1 MNAPAKSSLILAI
14 ALIASPFITH
24 AQSAQPAQPDPTVAQ
39 VAPAPAS
46 APAAA
51 SDAAPT
57 VTLKEG
63 TEVPLVFATSL
74 SSKTAVDGD
83 PVSLSLAE
91 DLKVGEVVVAH
102 KGAAALGTVT
112 NAKKS
117 GVLGRPGDL
126 AIRLE
131 YVKAGDQRIKIRGAK
146 GKEGDARTGTTAVVT
161 VLAGPVGLLIHGHNV
176 EIPEGS
182 AVTAFVDQD
191 YPLPVA
197 R

>member
-1 MNAPAKSSLILAI
+1 MNAPAKLLFLVPC
-14 ALIASPFITH
+14 ALIGFAAVTN
-24 AQSAQPAQPDPTVAQ
+24 AQSAQPNATVAQ
-39 VAPAPAS
+39 VAPAPAP
-46 APAAA
+46 APAASA
-51 SDAAPT
+51 DAAPT

-63 TEVPLVFATSL
+63 TEVPLIFASSL

-83 PVSLSLAE
+83 PVNLTLAE
-91 DLKVGEVVVAH
+91 DLKIGDVVVAH
-102 KGAAALGTVT
+102 KGAAALGTVS

-146 GKEGDARTGTTAVVT
+146 GKEGEARTGTTAVVT

-176 EIPEGS
+176 EIPQGT
-182 AVTAFVDQD
+182 AVTAFVDED
-191 YPLPVA
+191 YSLPA
-197 R
+197 AN

>member
-1 MNAPAKSSLILAI
+1 MNAPAKLLFLVPC
-14 ALIASPFITH
+14 ALIGFAAATS
-24 AQSAQPAQPDPTVAQ
+24 AQSAQPDATVAQ
-39 VAPAPAS
+39 VTPAPAS
-46 APAAA
+46 TPAAT

-83 PVSLSLAE
+83 PVNLTLAD
-91 DLKVGEVVVAH
+91 DLKIGDVVVAH
-102 KGAAALGTVT
+102 KGAAALGTVS

-146 GKEGDARTGTTAVVT
+146 GKEGEARTGTTAVVT

-176 EIPEGS
+176 EIPQGT
-182 AVTAFVDQD
+182 AVTAFVDED
-191 YPLPVA
+191 YTLPVVA
-197 R
+197 H

>member
-1 MNAPAKSSLILAI
+1 MCTHRFRNNRKRPIPTARRHRRPSS
-14 ALIASPFITH
+14 P
-24 AQSAQPAQPDPTVAQ
+24 
-39 VAPAPAS
+39 APAPT
-46 APAAA
+46 PAATA
-51 SDAAPT
+51 DATPT

-63 TEVPLVFATSL
+63 TEVPLIFASSL

-83 PVSLSLAE
+83 PVNLTLAE
-91 DLKVGEVVVAH
+91 DLKIGDVVVAH
-102 KGAAALGTVT
+102 KGAAALGTVS

-146 GKEGDARTGTTAVVT
+146 GKEGEARTGTTAVVT

-176 EIPEGS
+176 EIPQGT
-182 AVTAFVDQD
+182 AVTAFVDED
-191 YPLPVA
+191 YSLPA
-197 R
+197 AN

>member
-14 ALIASPFITH
+14 ALIASPFIAH
-24 AQSAQPAQPDPTVAQ
+24 AQSAQPDATIAQ
-39 VAPAPAS
+39 VTPAPTS
-46 APAAA
+46 TPAAT

-63 TEVPLVFATSL
+63 TEVPLLFAASL

-83 PVSLSLAE
+83 PVNLTLAE
-91 DLKVGEVVVAH
+91 DLKIGDVVVAH
-102 KGAAALGTVT
+102 KGAAALGTVS

-146 GKEGDARTGTTAVVT
+146 GKEGEARTGTTAVVT

-176 EIPEGS
+176 EIPEGT
-182 AVTAFVDQD
+182 AVTAFVDED
-191 YPLPVA
+191 YTLPVA
-197 R
+197 AQ

>member
-1 MNAPAKSSLILAI
+1 MNAPAKLLFLVPC
-14 ALIASPFITH
+14 ALIALATVTN
-24 AQSAQPAQPDPTVAQ
+24 AQSPQPDATVAQ
-39 VAPAPAS
+39 VTPAPAPT
-46 APAAA
+46 PAATA
-51 SDAAPT
+51 DAALT

-63 TEVPLVFATSL
+63 TEVPLIFASSL

-83 PVSLSLAE
+83 PVNLTLAE
-91 DLKVGEVVVAH
+91 DLKIGDVVVAH
-102 KGAAALGTVT
+102 KGAAALGTVS

-146 GKEGDARTGTTAVVT
+146 GKEGEARTGTTAVVT

-176 EIPEGS
+176 EIPQGT
-182 AVTAFVDQD
+182 AVTAFVDED
-191 YPLPVA
+191 YSLPA
-197 R
+197 AN

>member
-1 MNAPAKSSLILAI
+1 MNAPAKLLFLVPCVLIGFAT
-14 ALIASPFITH
+14 ATN
-24 AQSAQPAQPDPTVAQ
+24 AQSAQPNATVAQ
-39 VAPAPAS
+39 VAPAPAP
-46 APAAA
+46 APAASA
-51 SDAAPT
+51 DAAPT

-63 TEVPLVFATSL
+63 TEVPLIFASSL

-83 PVSLSLAE
+83 PVNLTLAE
-91 DLKVGEVVVAH
+91 DLKIGDVVVAH
-102 KGAAALGTVT
+102 KGAAALGTVS

-146 GKEGDARTGTTAVVT
+146 GKEGEARTGTTAVVT

-176 EIPEGS
+176 EIPQGT
-182 AVTAFVDQD
+182 AVTAFVDED
-191 YPLPVA
+191 YSLPA
-197 R
+197 AN

>member
-1 MNAPAKSSLILAI
+1 MNAPAKLLFLVPC
-14 ALIASPFITH
+14 ALIGFATIAN
-24 AQSAQPAQPDPTVAQ
+24 AQSPQPDATVAQ
-39 VAPAPAS
+39 VSPAPAPT
-46 APAAA
+46 PAATA
-51 SDAAPT
+51 DATPT

-63 TEVPLVFATSL
+63 TEVPLIFASSL

-83 PVSLSLAE
+83 PVNLTLAE
-91 DLKVGEVVVAH
+91 DLKIGDVVVAH
-102 KGAAALGTVT
+102 KGAAALGTVS

-146 GKEGDARTGTTAVVT
+146 GKEGEARTGTTAVVT

-176 EIPEGS
+176 EIPQGT
-182 AVTAFVDQD
+182 AVTAFVGED
-191 YPLPVA
+191 YSLPA
-197 R
+197 AN

>member
-1 MNAPAKSSLILAI
+1 MNAPAKLLFLVPC
-14 ALIASPFITH
+14 ALIAFATVTN
-24 AQSAQPAQPDPTVAQ
+24 AQSPQPDATVAQ
-39 VAPAPAS
+39 VTPAPAPT
-46 APAAA
+46 PAATA
-51 SDAAPT
+51 DAALT

-63 TEVPLVFATSL
+63 TEVPLIFASSL

-83 PVSLSLAE
+83 PVNLTLAE
-91 DLKVGEVVVAH
+91 DLKIGDVVVAH
-102 KGAAALGTVT
+102 KGAAALGTVS

-146 GKEGDARTGTTAVVT
+146 GKEGEARTGTTAVVT

-176 EIPEGS
+176 EIPQGT
-182 AVTAFVDQD
+182 AVTAFVDED
-191 YPLPVA
+191 YSLPA
-197 R
+197 AN

>member
-1 MNAPAKSSLILAI
+1 MNAPAKSLILAVSLV
-14 ALIASPFITH
+14 AFPFIAA
-24 AQSAQPAQPDPTVAQ
+24 AQSAQPDATVAQ
-39 VAPAPAS
+39 VTPVTAPAPAS
-46 APAAA
+46 TPATT

-74 SSKTAVDGD
+74 SSKTAIDGD
-83 PVSLSLAE
+83 PVNLTLAD
-91 DLKVGEVVVAH
+91 DLKIGDVVIAH
-102 KGAAALGTVT
+102 KGAAALGTVS

-161 VLAGPVGLLIHGHNV
+161 ILAGPVGLLIHGHNV
-176 EIPEGS
+176 EIPQGTP
-182 AVTAFVDQD
+182 VTAFVDQD
-191 YPLPVA
+191 YSLPA
-197 R
+197 AN

>member
-1 MNAPAKSSLILAI
+1 MNAPAKLLFLIPC
-14 ALIASPFITH
+14 ALIGLAPLTN
-24 AQSAQPAQPDPTVAQ
+24 AQSAQPDATVAQ
-39 VAPAPAS
+39 VTPAPTPS
-46 APAAA
+46 PAATA
-51 SDAAPT
+51 DAAPT

-83 PVSLSLAE
+83 PVNLTLAD
-91 DLKVGEVVVAH
+91 DLKIGDVVVAR

-112 NAKKS
+112 SAKKS

-131 YVKAGDQRIKIRGAK
+131 YVKAGDQRVRIRGAK

-161 VLAGPVGLLIHGHNV
+161 ILAGPVGLLIHGHNV
-176 EIPEGS
+176 EIPQGA
-182 AVTAFVDQD
+182 AVTAFVDED
-191 YPLPVA
+191 YTLPAVA
-197 R
+197 H